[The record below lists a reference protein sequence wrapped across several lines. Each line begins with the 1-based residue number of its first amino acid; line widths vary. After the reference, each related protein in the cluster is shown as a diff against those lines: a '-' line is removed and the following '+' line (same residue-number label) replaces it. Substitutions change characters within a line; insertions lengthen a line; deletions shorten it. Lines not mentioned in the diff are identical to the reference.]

1 MLLVRRGGSMAM
13 SQHETKDQEAYE
25 LQRMSHIIPLANM
38 MLAACRF
45 NGLDCA
51 AGLVTL
57 AQVLAGNDKVNRI
70 SLAQIMIDAARQLD
84 PDVVNAPLALQ

>member
-1 MLLVRRGGSMAM
+1 MF
-13 SQHETKDQEAYE
+13 ETDPNAYE
-25 LQRMSHIIPLANM
+25 RQRLSHTVPLANL

-57 AQVLAGNDKVNRI
+57 AQVLAGE
-70 SLAQIMIDAARQLD
+70 D
-84 PDVVNAPLALQ
+84 PAGRRLLSRRL